1 MQTQSTQKR
10 RSRQQQRR
18 QRPPLKAKLR
28 KRRVSLSRSLE
39 YKIRQEA
46 KKLGLSPNEYVRI
59 AVSISKSFL
68 DIAKTDNA
76 LNLHSIANIVDSP
89 IWTIMIQSLGP
100 SINGLLDDKQ
110 IQSTESD
117 TSPRLNAPGLNAPGF
132 GQPVRIPPP
141 PPPGYW

>member
-1 MQTQSTQKR
+1 MQTQSTKKR
-10 RSRQQQRR
+10 RSQQQQRR
-18 QRPPLKAKLR
+18 QGRPLHAKSR
-28 KRRVSLSRSLE
+28 KRRVSLSRSLQ

-76 LNLHSIANIVDSP
+76 VNLQSLAKIVDSP

-100 SINGLLDDKQ
+100 TINGLLDDKQ

-117 TSPRLNAPGLNAPGF
+117 TSPGLNPPGPNPPGL
-132 GQPVRIPPP
+132 GQPFKGPSP